1 MSPFLAPD
9 SVSPSLHF
17 SLGLFQAGRVEEIRE
32 RRDPESPLVSRPGPS
47 PLLLEDEH
55 QVGQKQQ

>member
-9 SVSPSLHF
+9 SVSLSLI
-17 SLGLFQAGRVEEIRE
+17 SASGYLQAGRVEEIRE
-32 RRDPESPLVSRPGPS
+32 RRDPESPLVNRPGLS